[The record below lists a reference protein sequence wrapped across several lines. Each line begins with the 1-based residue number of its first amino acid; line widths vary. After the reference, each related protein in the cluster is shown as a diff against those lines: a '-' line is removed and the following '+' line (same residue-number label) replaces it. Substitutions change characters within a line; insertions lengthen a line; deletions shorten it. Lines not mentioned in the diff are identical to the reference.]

1 MTSYG
6 DIRLAVKAIKI
17 GACDYLTKPINT
29 EELLGLV
36 TSALQPVATGSGIR
50 DSTEKTHKF
59 RFVEGESESWKKLRE
74 LIMLV
79 GPTSLSVIIE
89 GESGTGKEF
98 VAREIHR
105 LSARA
110 DEPFVAIDCGTLS
123 TELANSELF
132 GHVKGAF
139 TGAISDKQGQLELAN
154 GGTVFLDEIG
164 NLGYDI
170 QVKLLRTIQERTI
183 RKTGGTREIEFDVR
197 FIVAS
202 NEDLQKIVARGDF
215 REDLYHRLN
224 EFKITVDNLRNRK
237 QDIPIF
243 SEFFLEQSN
252 AELGKNVT
260 GFDDEVMDK
269 LMNYAWPG
277 NIRELK
283 NIIRKSVLLSKNSRI
298 DKTCLPSE
306 ILVNGIFTVDPD
318 ADTSNLKVLSEKME
332 REAILG
338 TLQKVHYNKSKA
350 ARLLNIDRKTLYNK
364 LKDLNIEI

>member
-1 MTSYG
+1 
-6 DIRLAVKAIKI
+6 
-17 GACDYLTKPINT
+17 
-29 EELLGLV
+29 
-36 TSALQPVATGSGIR
+36 
-50 DSTEKTHKF
+50 
-59 RFVEGESESWKKLRE
+59 VEGVSDSWRNLRE
-74 LIMLV
+74 LIRLV

-110 DEPFVAIDCGTLS
+110 DEPFVAIDCGMLS

-139 TGAISDKQGQLELAN
+139 TGAVSDKQGQLELAS

-183 RKTGGTREIEFDVR
+183 RKTGGNREIEFDVR

-202 NEDLQKIVARGDF
+202 NEDLQKIVARGNF

-237 QDIPIF
+237 QDIPVF
-243 SEFFLEQSN
+243 CEFFLEQSN
-252 AELGKNVT
+252 AELLKDVT
-260 GFDDEVMDK
+260 GFDEEVMDK
-269 LMNYAWPG
+269 LMNYSWPG

-283 NIIRKSVLLSKNSRI
+283 NIIRKSVLLSKGSMI
-298 DKTCLPSE
+298 DKSCLPSE
-306 ILVNGIFTVDPD
+306 IMVNGTFIKEPD
-318 ADTSNLKVLSEKME
+318 AATTNLKVLSEKME
-332 REAILG
+332 RETILG
-338 TLQKVHYNKSKA
+338 TLQKVHYNKSRA